1 MKIITYSDLHLEFG
15 SDFKP
20 PKNSD
25 ADLMILAGDIITFK
39 NFKPLSDFMSGWS
52 KPVLYVIGN
61 HEYYT
66 NRPMAAGEYAFKDY
80 IATHHSNIT
89 WLNNS
94 DFILDDVHFF
104 GGTMWTDFN
113 KSDPIAIQNSWN
125 AMNDFSQIIIPSGQ
139 KLTPYDTIKMHE
151 DFKEKLLAWLEKH
164 HEKKRV
170 IISHHSPVKNPN
182 TKYGNS
188 NLQAAFNSLDMVE
201 IIEKY
206 QPDLWIYGHT
216 HECDNH
222 KIGSTK
228 ILSNQMGYP
237 KGNGNFECVG
247 FDNKGLEIKL
257 ITQNKGNT
265 K

>member
-15 SDFKP
+15 SNFKP

-39 NFKPLSDFMSGWS
+39 NFKPLSDFLSGWS
-52 KPVLYVIGN
+52 KPVLYVTGN

-66 NRPMAAGEYAFKDY
+66 NRPMDAGEYAFKDY
-80 IATHHSNIT
+80 IATHQSNIT

-113 KSDPIAIQNSWN
+113 KSDPIAIQNAWN
-125 AMNDFSQIIIPSGQ
+125 AMNDFSQIILPNGQ
-139 KLTPYDTIKMHE
+139 RLSPFDTIKMHE
-151 DFKEKLLAWLEKH
+151 DFREKLVVWLEKYH
-164 HEKKRV
+164 DKKRV

-182 TKYGNS
+182 TKYENS

-216 HECDNH
+216 HECDH
-222 KIGSTK
+222 HRIGKTQ
-228 ILSNQMGYP
+228 IISNQLGYP
-237 KGNGNFECVG
+237 KNEGDFEC
-247 FDNKGLEIKL
+247 KL
-257 ITQNKGNT
+257 LQGY
-265 K
+265 